1 MSDPAAPQSGPSG
14 LPRAGRRTQDVAGH
28 WVLARL
34 GKRVLR
40 PGGRRLSHQ
49 LLLDVDPEAR
59 DVVEFAPGIGR
70 TAAEIVALA
79 PLSYIGVEEDPDA
92 AALTEAVVGEAGRV
106 VRADAAATG
115 LPDASVDVVIGE
127 AMLTMQGA
135 AGKAAILGEAR
146 RILRREGRYAIHELA
161 LEPDALDEAD
171 KTTIR
176 RALARSIKV
185 NARPLTGEEWRTLL
199 EENGFAIESV
209 RYAPMALLQP
219 RRLVADEGL
228 GRALRFVVNVLRD
241 ADGRRRVLDMRA
253 TFRRYR
259 RNLAAIAIVAVRK
272 ERVTSWT
279 SKDVQE
285 TSRILVPDRAAGTAG
300 GWWRGSV
307 RRTPATRT
315 VKPASRRSGC

>member
-14 LPRAGRRTQDVAGH
+14 LPRAGRRTEDVAGH

-115 LPDASVDVVIGE
+115 LAGAPPPRSRKPWRR
-127 AMLTMQGA
+127 GA
-135 AGKAAILGEAR
+135 ARWK
-146 RILRREGRYAIHELA
+146 
-161 LEPDALDEAD
+161 
-171 KTTIR
+171 
-176 RALARSIKV
+176 
-185 NARPLTGEEWRTLL
+185 
-199 EENGFAIESV
+199 
-209 RYAPMALLQP
+209 
-219 RRLVADEGL
+219 
-228 GRALRFVVNVLRD
+228 
-241 ADGRRRVLDMRA
+241 
-253 TFRRYR
+253 
-259 RNLAAIAIVAVRK
+259 
-272 ERVTSWT
+272 
-279 SKDVQE
+279 
-285 TSRILVPDRAAGTAG
+285 
-300 GWWRGSV
+300 
-307 RRTPATRT
+307 
-315 VKPASRRSGC
+315 SGCGRHPARG